1 MVHVHFVRVLS
12 AREACA
18 KWIREMSV
26 CSATPGKGLVMLSAF
41 AVGASGMLLQPPLR
55 PTAAVACPMA
65 YRCPALVASEGR
77 KNMLGGLFGKVI
89 GKDASSSLTLQ
100 PCGRF
105 FVVHPYAYYMIG

>member
-1 MVHVHFVRVLS
+1 
-12 AREACA
+12 
-18 KWIREMSV
+18 MSV

-77 KNMLGGLFGKVI
+77 KNMLGGLFGKVF
-89 GKDASSSLTLQ
+89 GRDASSSLYSPAVGSSLYT
-100 PCGRF
+100 
-105 FVVHPYAYYMIG
+105 HTHII